1 MKTKILF
8 LALCA
13 LTLCGSQLI
22 SDVWVQPH
30 LVTASALDA
39 ARGGSVEFT
48 TARTN
53 VELFRVLN
61 TLLGLLTGVIAL
73 LIVRSV
79 WMNRKSR
86 RVTSTVVMLALG
98 TLLLPSC
105 KPYDEVE
112 YLQVNNNETAFVI
125 PLEDAKEKQDVQVR
139 FNSEEYLN
147 QSKVLTKRIQVPH
160 RWQANGR
167 LWFSGTWIPTV
178 AVLKVDRSPV
188 TREWNSS
195 AASQKGSDKAIW
207 IESADSV
214 GFSMGVS
221 CTAYIKEEDSAKF
234 LYMYPSGS
242 LQSVMDSEIRARI
255 QKLAAETAAKF
266 PLDQLR
272 ERKSDIMGALDGDLV
287 PFFSKRGISITTIG
301 MFGGMT
307 YENPKIQQSID
318 EVFVAQQKKNVAL
331 AEFEAQAKT
340 NERVLLAAK
349 ADAEKITMKATAD
362 AERRTLEATA
372 EAKAIHLVNE
382 SLANCSPIFIQLRT
396 LDTQQKQ
403 YDKWD
408 GRFPT
413 YFMGGL
419 SHPNMLLNVP
429 MPEHKN

>member
-1 MKTKILF
+1 MKTKFVLLTICA
-8 LALCA
+8 LALWGIQQI
-13 LTLCGSQLI
+13 T
-22 SDVWVQPH
+22 DVWLQPQ
-30 LVTASALDA
+30 LVTHSALEA
-39 ARGGSVEFT
+39 ARGDSVQFAH
-48 TARTN
+48 ARAII
-53 VELFRVLN
+53 ELFRVLN
-61 TLLGLLTGVIAL
+61 TFLGLFITGIML
-73 LIVRSV
+73 LIVSSL
-79 WMNRKSR
+79 WKHRKLR
-86 RVTSTVVMLALG
+86 RIAATTALLAASG
-98 TLLLPSC
+98 LLLPSC
-105 KPYDEVE
+105 KPYDVVE

-125 PLEDAKEKQDVQVR
+125 PLEDAKEKIDAQVR
-139 FNSEEYLN
+139 FNSEEFLN

-167 LWFSGTWIPTV
+167 LWFSGSWIPTV

-195 AASQKGSDKAIW
+195 AANRKGSDQAIW

-221 CTAYIKEEDSAKF
+221 CTAYIREEDSAKF

-255 QKLAAETAAKF
+255 QKLAADTAAKY

-272 ERKSDIMGALDGDLV
+272 EKKSDIMKALDSDLV
-287 PFFSKRGISITTIG
+287 PFFSQRGISITTIG

-340 NERVLLAAK
+340 NERVILAAK
-349 ADAEKITMKATAD
+349 ADAEQITMKATAD
-362 AERRTLEATA
+362 AQRRTLEAEA
-372 EAKAIHLVNE
+372 ESRAIHLVNE
-382 SLANCSPIFIQLRT
+382 SLANSSPIFIQLRT

-403 YDKWD
+403 YEKWD

-429 MPEHKN
+429 SPDHKN